1 MPALDKVPKVTK
13 PALDIPM
20 PPSAGDN
27 VAVLAEAEASARAE
41 AGTNPVVF
49 LDITVG
55 REYAGRIAIGQCSVQ
70 SPVCSQ

>member
-1 MPALDKVPKVTK
+1 MTK

-27 VAVLAEAEASARAE
+27 VAVLAEAEAGARAE
-41 AGTNPVVF
+41 AATNPVVF

-70 SPVCSQ
+70 SPVCSQQSSVCSH

>member
-27 VAVLAEAEASARAE
+27 VAVLAEAEAEASARAE
-41 AGTNPVVF
+41 AATNPVVF

-55 REYAGRIAIGQCSVQ
+55 REYAGRIAIGQ
-70 SPVCSQ
+70 

>member
-1 MPALDKVPKVTK
+1 MTK

-27 VAVLAEAEASARAE
+27 VAVLAEAEAGARAE
-41 AGTNPVVF
+41 AATNPVVF

-55 REYAGRIAIGQCSVQ
+55 REYAGRIAIGQAVQ
-70 SPVCSQ
+70 LPVCSQQSSVSSH